1 MIYTTVQKTW
11 DLKMV
16 MKEVSSAHQACIHM
30 IKKYSKI
37 CNIVKYY
44 YYLK

>member
-1 MIYTTVQKTW
+1 
-11 DLKMV
+11 MV

-37 CNIVKYY
+37 CNDVKYY
-44 YYLK
+44 HYLKQLFSIWIYVQM